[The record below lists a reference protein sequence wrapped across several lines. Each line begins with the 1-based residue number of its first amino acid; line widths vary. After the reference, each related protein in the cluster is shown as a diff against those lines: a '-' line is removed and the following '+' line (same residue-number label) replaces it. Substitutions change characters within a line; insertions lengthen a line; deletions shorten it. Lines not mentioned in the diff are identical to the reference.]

1 MHQHS
6 RTFVSWSSLA
16 KRSLLLYDFMSFFF
30 FARVFSSS
38 SGWIASH
45 CARQTGQA
53 RVSTVKRK
61 FEI

>member
-45 CARQTGQA
+45 CARKDRTG
-53 RVSTVKRK
+53 RVSTVTER
-61 FEI
+61 I